1 MASMKSLTSLLSYA
15 ALLQHAAA
23 QGAYLFTVD
32 RSVVSS
38 STAMLDSDLA
48 SAIIARRRAL
58 TADRYLGVMNEN
70 SLDDL
75 NIYGGY
81 QAPLFGESLPE
92 EAPGKLFIR
101 ISDVD
106 MSVGEFDQLP
116 DIWIENPTK
125 DLLTDFKA
133 IPDRQTKDGICE
145 YLVPPSLNAP
155 NSKGVELIFSYPL
168 EGVC

>member
-1 MASMKSLTSLLSYA
+1 MKSLASLLPCV
-15 ALLQHAAA
+15 ALLQQAAA
-23 QGAYLFTVD
+23 QGAYLFTID
-32 RSVVSS
+32 RSIASS

-48 SAIIARRRAL
+48 IAIIARRRAL
-58 TADRYLGVMNEN
+58 TADRRLGAMSEN

-75 NIYGGY
+75 NMYGGY
-81 QAPLFGESLPE
+81 QAPLFGESQTE

-101 ISDVD
+101 ITDVD
-106 MSVGEFDQLP
+106 MVIGDFDQLP
-116 DIWIENPTK
+116 DIWVEKPTQ

-133 IPDRQTKDGICE
+133 ILDRQTKDGVCE

-168 EGVC
+168 EGVS